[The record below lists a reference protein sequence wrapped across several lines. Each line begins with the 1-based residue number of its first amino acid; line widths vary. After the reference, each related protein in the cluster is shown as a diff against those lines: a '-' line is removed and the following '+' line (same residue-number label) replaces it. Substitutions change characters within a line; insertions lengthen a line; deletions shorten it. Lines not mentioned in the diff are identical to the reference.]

1 MPRNPFIHALS
12 AASYIVL
19 IVFLISSLASPD
31 TPDSNLLIPMTML
44 SLLVLSVAVMGYL
57 FFYEPVRL
65 YVEGQKE
72 QSVAFFGK
80 TVGYFAC
87 FAAFLL
93 AALHTANF

>member
-19 IVFLISSLASPD
+19 IVFLISSLAEPD
-31 TPDSNLLIPMTML
+31 TPDSSVLIPMTML
-44 SLLVLSVAVMGYL
+44 SLLVLSVTVMSYL

-72 QSVAFFGK
+72 QSVVFFGK

-87 FAAFLL
+87 FACLL
-93 AALHTANF
+93 LVALLTVSF